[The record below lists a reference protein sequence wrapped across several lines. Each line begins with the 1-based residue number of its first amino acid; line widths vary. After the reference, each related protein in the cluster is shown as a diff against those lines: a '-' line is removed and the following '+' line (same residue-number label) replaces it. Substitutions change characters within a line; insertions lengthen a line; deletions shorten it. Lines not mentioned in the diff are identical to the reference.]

1 MASRIRP
8 RQQECASPFENVEPF
23 VHGFVPTRHPIC
35 FAARFRIEWWFQ
47 PRYRVLMYRTAEM
60 TRTLTNHTQ
69 LITPHIAARYWRATR
84 ARDPRADG
92 TFVLAVRS
100 THIYCRPSCPARR
113 PLRRNVTF
121 YRTREEAERNGYRP
135 CLRCR
140 PNEISGPVALVQRAA
155 DLLGQS
161 TEEGLTLRQLAQT
174 LGATQSTL
182 RRAFFQVTGLRP
194 HELAEALRLRRF
206 KALMRSGKSITD
218 ALYETGYG
226 SSSRVYERS
235 NAQLGMTP
243 ATYRKGGMGMKLGYT
258 IAKSRLGKVLVAATE
273 RGVSAVY
280 LGDDE
285 NKLIAELREEYPR
298 AEIAAAANCF
308 ERWVKEVLE
317 RIEGRPPHIDLP
329 LDLQATAFQR
339 RVWKELQR
347 IPRGRTRTY
356 SQVARSLGEPRAVRA
371 VARACASN
379 PVSVVVPCHRVIRED
394 GALAGYRWGLSRKE
408 QLLACERAA
417 S

>member
-1 MASRIRP
+1 MARTSTNP
-8 RQQECASPFENVEPF
+8 RQP
-23 VHGFVPTRHPIC
+23 
-35 FAARFRIEWWFQ
+35 
-47 PRYRVLMYRTAEM
+47 
-60 TRTLTNHTQ
+60 
-69 LITPHIAARYWRATR
+69 ITPHVAARYWRATR

-121 YRTREEAERNGYRP
+121 YHTHEEAERNGYRP

-161 TEEGLTLRQLAQT
+161 TEESLTLRQLAQT

-182 RRAFFQVTGLRP
+182 RRAFFHVTGLRP
-194 HELAEALRLRRF
+194 RELAEALRLNRF
-206 KALMRSGKSITD
+206 KALLRSGKTITD

-243 ATYRKGGMGMKLGYT
+243 ATYRKGGVGMKLGYT
-258 IAKSRLGKVLVAATE
+258 VAKSPLGKVLVAGTE

-285 NKLIAELREEYPR
+285 TKLIAELCEEYPR
-298 AEIAAAANCF
+298 AEIAAATNGF

-339 RVWKELQR
+339 RVWKELQC

-371 VARACASN
+371 VARACACN

-408 QLLACERAA
+408 QLLARERVG